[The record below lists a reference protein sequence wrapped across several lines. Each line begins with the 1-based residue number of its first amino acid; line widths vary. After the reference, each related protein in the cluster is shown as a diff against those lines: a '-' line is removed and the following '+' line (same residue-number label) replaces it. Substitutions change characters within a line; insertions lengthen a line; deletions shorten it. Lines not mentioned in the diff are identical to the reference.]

1 MNVTIYPPHR
11 LDWKNSETDEDIR
24 DQYSIFLAGTIDM
37 GNSIDWQ
44 KQITEELSKEFS
56 NLTFYNPRRL
66 DWNSDWQQTLEEPAF
81 VEQVNWELDMLNEA
95 DLIIMYFLPNSKS
108 PITMLELG
116 MHVANTNIVVYCP
129 TCFWRKGNIEI
140 VCERFQINY
149 FDDHS
154 KLMNYVKKTIAK
166 KNEKGFA

>member
-1 MNVTIYPPHR
+1 MNVTIYPPRR

-66 DWNSDWQQTLEEPAF
+66 DWDNSIQQSIKDYRFA
-81 VEQVNWELDMLNEA
+81 EQVNWEISNFNFIFSRNIPHDF
-95 DLIIMYFLPNSKS
+95 II
-108 PITMLELG
+108 T
-116 MHVANTNIVVYCP
+116 
-129 TCFWRKGNIEI
+129 
-140 VCERFQINY
+140 
-149 FDDHS
+149 
-154 KLMNYVKKTIAK
+154 
-166 KNEKGFA
+166 